1 MAQLCESSGRA
12 ASVMIGNVRTRAAAI
27 RRGVCGSV
35 RVCADMSVC

>member
-1 MAQLCESSGRA
+1 MRQLCESHRRA
-12 ASVMIGNVRTRAAAI
+12 ASVMIGNVRTRLAAI